1 MCCIPQTLFF
11 YGQNPAYFTDRIRNR
26 IRYEQQRSVV
36 KIFLRTKI
44 ISKQRKIG
52 LMDKIQAK
60 KLHKPLFYLP
70 LQAFEKMNKKS
81 AFTVVVK

>member
-1 MCCIPQTLFF
+1 MLCNFTETNLQNYFKQPNKKNRFIFQNIFILQFYFLKIRMFF
-11 YGQNPAYFTDRIRNR
+11 RLN
-26 IRYEQQRSVV
+26 
-36 KIFLRTKI
+36 
-44 ISKQRKIG
+44 RKIG

>member
-1 MCCIPQTLFF
+1 MVS
-11 YGQNPAYFTDRIRNR
+11 GQLLVISHWQLT
-26 IRYEQQRSVV
+26 
-36 KIFLRTKI
+36 TKI
-44 ISKQRKIG
+44 QFSKNEGKFSKKKLG